1 MDSVG
6 MDVYVPDNLEQY
18 LTDFYKHVNTDK
30 AVNVIVFL
38 QHYQQVQDIVKRYK
52 GAEFK
57 LFNNLL
63 KKYFCTL

>member
-38 QHYQQVQDIVKRYK
+38 QHYQ
-52 GAEFK
+52 
-57 LFNNLL
+57 
-63 KKYFCTL
+63 